1 MGVIG
6 GYGRE
11 KRDKKTKKVSVINIL
26 SRVDS
31 LCKKYDKYELKKHR
45 DLNPAGEDAFA
56 CHYTHVDSEI
66 RATLMKAKKKESNRA
81 VAVAMY
87 VEIRRTMA
95 RLMEEL
101 PMLRKLAFKFHVKGL
116 SPEELETRSDLV
128 FALPE
133 RIPDG
138 TETAAKKAGEWGT
151 STSHK
156 NIKFDSSVFNECQ
169 AL

>member
-1 MGVIG
+1 
-6 GYGRE
+6 
-11 KRDKKTKKVSVINIL
+11 
-26 SRVDS
+26 
-31 LCKKYDKYELKKHR
+31 
-45 DLNPAGEDAFA
+45 
-56 CHYTHVDSEI
+56 
-66 RATLMKAKKKESNRA
+66 
-81 VAVAMY
+81 MY

-101 PMLRKLAFKFHVKGL
+101 PKLRKLAFKFHVKGL

-133 RIPDG
+133 GIPDG

-156 NIKFDSSVFNECQ
+156 NIKFDSSGNQIYNPMKLKQIEHV
-169 AL
+169 

>member
-1 MGVIG
+1 M
-6 GYGRE
+6 YHPQRE
-11 KRDKKTKKVSVINIL
+11 ETKKVSVIDIL

-31 LCKKYDKYELKKHR
+31 ICKKYDKYDIEKHR
-45 DLNPAGEDAFA
+45 NLNPAGEDAFTY
-56 CHYTHVDSEI
+56 HYAHVDSEI
-66 RATLMKAKKKESNRA
+66 RATLMKVEKVAMESNRA
-81 VAVAMY
+81 VAVATY

-101 PMLRKLAFKFHVKGL
+101 PKLRKLDQKKVKGL

-151 STSHK
+151 SV
-156 NIKFDSSVFNECQ
+156 NVCVWF
-169 AL
+169 